1 MICSD
6 TGLAPSRSSYTAVEL
21 AAGSGTPPEA
31 VQWAG
36 QLGLM
41 IHPQGSPY
49 EYIADSFIAPQIR
62 TLGVPVFAS
71 CLARAGTRGYS
82 DAYYLTYL
90 VSGLS
95 PRQLEER

>member
-31 VQWAG
+31 VPWAG

-49 EYIADSFIAPQIR
+49 EYIADSFIA
-62 TLGVPVFAS
+62 TTSHLGVPVFAS